1 MDLHSISGIPG
12 RSPVGR
18 IFASIIA
25 SNQRH
30 FDSHDDPRAICN
42 HSRMT
47 NLVNLDRVAHR
58 NLRVTE
64 ELAFSVCKDLTSCA
78 VSLNEIAR
86 LVIEYPIVFGKND
99 ENGQYV
105 CIALFGISP
114 DRNLYWNRGSWNSHT
129 VPMNV
134 GRQPFFVALSEPTGG
149 ESPTQQGIT
158 CIDMDNPGV
167 QTTDGEPLFDD
178 SGEYSAYLRHK
189 MNLLAELVDGER
201 RSRLFTSKAE
211 ELGLIHAIQL
221 EIKMPGGETRK
232 FSGLYSIDERKL
244 RALDAAS
251 LAELNANG
259 YLHAM
264 YAMLSSLGHLQ
275 ILARRATEIL
285 RSESGA

>member
-1 MDLHSISGIPG
+1 
-12 RSPVGR
+12 
-18 IFASIIA
+18 
-25 SNQRH
+25 
-30 FDSHDDPRAICN
+30 
-42 HSRMT
+42 MT

-58 NLRVTE
+58 NLRVME
-64 ELAFSVCKDLTSCA
+64 EQAFSVCRELTSCA

-86 LVIEYPIVFGKND
+86 LVIEYPIVFAKNN
-99 ENGQYV
+99 ENGRFV

-114 DRNLYWNRGSWNSHT
+114 DKNLYWDKGRWNSHT

-149 ESPTQQGIT
+149 DSQTQQAIT

-167 QTTDGEPLFDD
+167 QTTSGEPLFDD

-189 MNLLAELVDGER
+189 MNMLAELVDGER
-201 RSRLFTSKAE
+201 RSTLFTSKAE

-221 EIKMPGGETRK
+221 EIKMPGAESRK

-251 LAELNANG
+251 LTELNSNG

-275 ILARRATEIL
+275 ILARRATEIMRNDL
-285 RSESGA
+285 GA